1 MEPGLA
7 TVMIP
12 SYNYARYLRECV
24 ESAAGQANV
33 DVVIVDNGSTDESPE
48 LGAELAERH
57 RNVRFVRYEQ
67 NEGIITSFNRCR
79 QEVRGEYAVLL
90 CADDALTPGS
100 IERSRQ
106 FMAAHPSVGL
116 MYGPAT
122 FFLRLDDLEP
132 DELEGKVRPPI
143 VHPGDQWIE
152 RLCRTGLNPIY
163 TPEAFARAAVLEK
176 VGGYEPRCPYTS
188 DLNMWLRVASVSD
201 VGFLPGPSQ
210 ALFRRHESNEGTA
223 YPHASAAE
231 LTQRWAAF
239 AAFFETL
246 GDDSRRATWERLAR
260 HRLGSDARYAATRAF
275 IRDGDEAPGGEVDR
289 LLQLAHE
296 IEPADPLGDR
306 LGWTIRRKL
315 GPRHS
320 RHFPGF
326 MPRPVR
332 QRIGRVRDEHRRHR
346 SGVS

>member
-1 MEPGLA
+1 
-7 TVMIP
+7 
-12 SYNYARYLRECV
+12 
-24 ESAAGQANV
+24 
-33 DVVIVDNGSTDESPE
+33 
-48 LGAELAERH
+48 
-57 RNVRFVRYEQ
+57 
-67 NEGIITSFNRCR
+67 
-79 QEVRGEYAVLL
+79 
-90 CADDALTPGS
+90 
-100 IERSRQ
+100 
-106 FMAAHPSVGL
+106 

-122 FFLRLDDLEP
+122 FFLRLDDLVP

-188 DLNMWLRVASVSD
+188 DLNMWLRVAAVSD

-223 YPHASAAE
+223 YPHAVSGRAHAAVGGIRGV
-231 LTQRWAAF
+231 LRDVGRRF
-239 AAFFETL
+239 AT
-246 GDDSRRATWERLAR
+246 GDLERLAR

-289 LLQLAHE
+289 LLELAHE